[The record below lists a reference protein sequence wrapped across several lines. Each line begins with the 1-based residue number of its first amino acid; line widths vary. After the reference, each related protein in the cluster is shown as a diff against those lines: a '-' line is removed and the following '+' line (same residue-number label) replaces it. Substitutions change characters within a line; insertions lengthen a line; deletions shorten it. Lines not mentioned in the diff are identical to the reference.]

1 MPVASISLSD
11 WPDVVSAM
19 ETMRLTGP
27 ASEGETEPP
36 RHRRRGII
44 FTRSTGRCDEL
55 FESLAATWAAVAAMM
70 QDEAGVGGEGAA
82 EAEAEEEGE
91 GVGGGVDGMQVVKYH
106 SGMEEEARE
115 AGFTT
120 FTSNAPGLVV
130 MVATT
135 AAGVSLDHDR
145 VRWTIHEGG
154 VYGDSNMVQ
163 ETGRAGRDG
172 KPALAVLLVD
182 NTTQS
187 WMMKLERIARSS
199 PQARLLHEE
208 YPPIKT
214 ASIRRARQ
222 MLEYGIAG
230 GDVDASVGV
239 GGCGSGRGPLG
250 TIIVRP
256 PFIDGYAHAGVCLRA
271 FGHASRDG
279 FGASC
284 LACPPGT
291 LLCCACHRA
300 VRSNELEASFPPTLV
315 PPMLY
320 EALKIAA
327 PGAYAWC
334 LVGWWWLRL
343 WRLKKRRETLTE
355 RG

>member
-1 MPVASISLSD
+1 MHPNVQPQVLHVPVASISLSD
-11 WPDVVSAM
+11 WPNVVSAM
-19 ETMRLTGP
+19 ETMHLTGP
-27 ASEGETEPP
+27 AWEGEKEPP

-44 FTRSTGRCDEL
+44 FTRSTRRCDEL

-70 QDEAGVGGEGAA
+70 QDEAGVGGEDA
-82 EAEAEEEGE
+82 AEAEEEGE
-91 GVGGGVDGMQVVKYH
+91 GVGAGVDGMQVVKYH
-106 SGMEEEARE
+106 SEMEEEARE
-115 AGFTT
+115 ASFTT

-135 AAGVSLDHDR
+135 AAGVSLHHDR

-163 ETGRAGRDG
+163 ETGRAGQDG

-182 NTTQS
+182 TTTQS

-208 YPPIKT
+208 YPPIKA

-230 GDVDASVGV
+230 GNVHVSVGV

-250 TIIVRP
+250 TIIIRP
-256 PFIDGYAHAGVCLRA
+256 PYID
-271 FGHASRDG
+271 
-279 FGASC
+279 
-284 LACPPGT
+284 
-291 LLCCACHRA
+291 
-300 VRSNELEASFPPTLV
+300 
-315 PPMLY
+315 
-320 EALKIAA
+320 
-327 PGAYAWC
+327 
-334 LVGWWWLRL
+334 
-343 WRLKKRRETLTE
+343 
-355 RG
+355 